1 VKKWLFLVAIIL
13 MAEVCLYSQNGERVS
28 ISGTVVDA
36 HTKTPVAGCYVYLSG
51 YSRSVT
57 TDKNGYFK
65 LSGIPGGVYE
75 LVLSHISYQKQ
86 VEVLEL
92 NQKSV
97 VLEVR
102 LGQSTTTL
110 ETVYVTDAK
119 DLSQRRQQLKKFK
132 EFFFGKEYR
141 ENRIRIENEADIEL
155 SKPSAGIVQ
164 SAGGYMLHIDN
175 DYLGYK
181 IDYYLKDLLLSKPTN
196 MVLGFPTFTAKETN
210 NPAEALYWTEN
221 RQRVY
226 NGSVRHFFKALISRQ
241 LEEEGFEVF
250 LTRNDPEKET
260 EDFYTEAESR
270 KLWLDDEKL
279 PFNFT
284 IEDTGTPNIKR
295 INFGE
300 ILDVSYNKEF
310 VRNGGYQNSKI
321 KLLKDYVYVYENGV
335 IVNPSAIKLFGQWS
349 EEGMYH
355 MLPSDYVSNDT
366 LVLKDNLEQINLLS
380 QAKRLVDEKPVE
392 KVYIHSQ
399 SNDFFPGETIWYKAY
414 VTAGPHHQPSPLS
427 QNVYVE
433 LLKENTIVKRHIL
446 LANSG
451 LAFGSMELP
460 ELMEPGRYTLRAYTA
475 WMRNGPQDYFFRKL
489 INIHHEEPILESAP
503 PEETE
508 EAGLDLQFF
517 PEGGQ
522 LIPKARQILAFKA
535 VDKKGQPV
543 EVSGILES
551 SEGNKIPFKS
561 LHDGMGTIEVTP
573 EINTTYNVQLKERR
587 RSIALPLKVAQ
598 GYALTVDS
606 FSSTESTHLTIQ
618 ASRIIPEE
626 RLFLIAHVRGR
637 VSYTLQFDMEQG
649 KKTLLVP
656 KSLLGSGIVQFTIFN
671 EQGMPLAE
679 RLVFNQLENGSLNID
694 ISTRESDVSTR
705 AKTELTVKVTD
716 HTGKPVSGSFSLAAM
731 HASGY
736 SDAAQSQHIDSYL
749 LLSADLKGKIHDPEY
764 YFDESN
770 PERLEH
776 LDLVMRT
783 HGWRRFTWE
792 GIGQKLEE
800 PASFEFEKGIDITGR
815 LVVQGRKKGVKNGTV
830 TFISN
835 NSEDALTKVTL
846 TDKNGYFKLEEVNP
860 SDEEDVLLRGIN
872 PKGSKKVS
880 FEIDSVDRSA
890 PVNLELE
897 KRFAE
902 AHQYES
908 GFDPAGFNGYQSNAA
923 LARANEILNTDEQP
937 DDTGLPVAKKS
948 IYGTPSYSVKIEDL
962 TNGNQGGNI
971 FQYLNGRIPG
981 LRMTPSGPVLR
992 GTNAAPL
999 TGDQDTTGFAGG
1011 NNGSLPLIYMDN
1023 NLTNMQTVSAIP
1035 VEAMERLEILKG
1047 PDAFV
1052 LGMGA
1057 QSGALMFFTKTGA
1070 ELPEVLENG
1079 IFRININGYHIAREF
1094 YVPAYDEPLSFAE
1107 DLRKTIFWEPK
1118 ITTDKNGIATISYFN
1133 SDIPGEVIVSME
1145 GLSFNGIPGHA
1156 QYRYK
1161 VNIKE

>member
-1 VKKWLFLVAIIL
+1 MKKWFFLVAITLI
-13 MAEVCLYSQNGERVS
+13 AGVSLYGQDSPRVS

-36 HTKTPVAGCYVYLSG
+36 HTKMPVAGCYVYLSG

-57 TDKNGYFK
+57 TDKNGYFR
-65 LSGIPGGVYE
+65 LPDIPGGVYE

-92 NQKSV
+92 NKKSV
-97 VLEVR
+97 RLEVR
-102 LGQSTTTL
+102 LGQATTTL
-110 ETVYVTDAK
+110 ETVYVTTAK
-119 DLSQRRQQLKKFK
+119 DLSQRRQNLKNFK

-141 ENRIRIENEADIEL
+141 ENRIRIENETDIEL
-155 SKPSAGIVQ
+155 SKTSTGIVQ
-164 SAGGYMLHIDN
+164 SAGGYMLNIDN

-196 MVLGFPTFTAKETN
+196 MVLGFPTFTPKETN

-250 LTRNDPEKET
+250 LTRNDPEKES
-260 EDFYTEAESR
+260 EDFYKEAESR
-270 KLWLDDEKL
+270 KLWLNDEKL

-335 IVNPSAIKLFGQWS
+335 IVNPSAIKLFGQWG

-392 KVYIHSQ
+392 KVFIHSQ

-414 VTAGPHHQPSPLS
+414 VTAGSHHQPSPLS

-475 WMRNGPQDYFFRKL
+475 WMRNEPQDYFFRKL
-489 INIHHEEPILESAP
+489 IYIHHEEPIIESSEP
-503 PEETE
+503 QVTQET
-508 EAGLDLQFF
+508 GIDLQFF

-522 LIPKARQILAFKA
+522 LIPGVRQILAFKA
-535 VDKKGQPV
+535 VDKKGLPFQA
-543 EVSGILES
+543 SGILES

-561 LHDGMGTIEVTP
+561 THDGMGTIEVTP
-573 EINTTYNVQLKERR
+573 DINTTYTAKLEESN
-587 RSIALPLKVAQ
+587 RSITLPLKVEQ
-598 GYALTVDS
+598 GYAFAVDN

-618 ASRIIPEE
+618 ASRVIPEE
-626 RLFLIAHVRGR
+626 RLFLIAQVRSR
-637 VSYTLQFDMEQG
+637 VTYTLQFDLEQG
-649 KKTLLVP
+649 KKALLVP

-679 RLVFNQLENGSLNID
+679 RLAFNQLDKGRLNID
-694 ISTRESDVSTR
+694 ISTQQEAVSTR
-705 AKTELTVKVTD
+705 SKTELTVKVTD
-716 HTGKPVSGSFSLAAM
+716 NTGKPVSGSFSLAAM

-736 SDAAQSQHIDSYL
+736 PEASQSQHIDSYL
-749 LLSADLKGKIHDPEY
+749 LLSSDLKGQIHNPEY
-764 YFDESN
+764 YFDEAN
-770 PERLEH
+770 PERLEN

-792 GIGQKLEE
+792 GIGQKLEAT
-800 PASFEFEKGIDITGR
+800 PSFGFEKGIDITGR
-815 LVVQGRKKGVKNGTV
+815 LVIQGRKKGVKNGTV

-835 NSEDALTKVTL
+835 HSKDALTKMTL

-860 SDEEDVLLRGIN
+860 SDEDGVLLRGIN

-890 PVNLELE
+890 PVHAPLE
-897 KRFAE
+897 KQFNQSNNHNRN
-902 AHQYES
+902 
-908 GFDPAGFNGYQSNAA
+908 FDPTSFTAYQSNAFLAATNEA
-923 LARANEILNTDEQP
+923 LNSDDQP
-937 DDTGLPVAKKS
+937 EDNGLSATKKS
-948 IYGTPSYSVKIEDL
+948 IYGAPSYSVKIEDL
-962 TNGNQGGNI
+962 TNGNRGGNV

-999 TGDQDTTGFAGG
+999 SDDQDTTGFAGA
-1011 NNGSLPLIYMDN
+1011 NNGSQPLIYMDN
-1023 NLTNMQTVSAIP
+1023 NLTNMQTISAVP

-1094 YVPAYDEPLSFAE
+1094 YVPAYDEPLSFTE
-1107 DLRKTIFWEPK
+1107 DLRKTIFWEPQ
-1118 ITTDKNGIATISYFN
+1118 ITTDKNGLATISYFN
-1133 SDIPGEVIVSME
+1133 SDMAGEVIVSLE
-1145 GLSFNGIPGHA
+1145 GLSFNGTPGHV

-1161 VNIKE
+1161 VNIK